1 MADPMRVGLSAWTEI
16 GWVEIDSATAGFGD
30 DACRSVLGNRLLE
43 LHLRLTDPDARV
55 IDFTHYGVPLIAFS
69 TMADGTY
76 PVELARDPGGR
87 LLAARICLTTDVDE
101 LEGVWRPVGA
111 VPITS
116 ATCIAADPFIDREM
130 YQRSFPCPNGLFP
143 VEVFEW
149 RDPEEGGSVDR
160 LGIRIRFEH
169 CSALDHGERSQVRA
183 SGLARG
189 SEGGWADPDRS

>member
-1 MADPMRVGLSAWTEI
+1 VGLSAWTEI

-30 DACRSVLGNRLLE
+30 DACRSILGDRVLD
-43 LHLRLTDPDARV
+43 LHLRRMDPGARV
-55 IDFTHYGVPLIAFS
+55 IDFTRYGVPLIAFS

-76 PVELARDPGGR
+76 PVEMARDRAGR

-116 ATCIAADPFIDREM
+116 ATCIAADPFIDRDM

-149 RDPEEGGSVDR
+149 PDPEEEGSLDR

-169 CSALDHGERSQVRA
+169 CSALEPNETCQ
-183 SGLARG
+183 
-189 SEGGWADPDRS
+189 